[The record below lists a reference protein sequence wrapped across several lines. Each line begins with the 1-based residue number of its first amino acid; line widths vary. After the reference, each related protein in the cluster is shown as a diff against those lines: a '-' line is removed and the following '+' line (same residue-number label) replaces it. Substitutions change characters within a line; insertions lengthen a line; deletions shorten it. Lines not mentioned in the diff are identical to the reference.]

1 MIVVD
6 TNAIACLVINSEFSG
21 MAVRVLKKDP
31 NWACPV
37 HWESELSS
45 ILSLYIRKGTLTLSQ
60 AQERMAF
67 AIDLIGQRSMA
78 ISYKIVLGLAAQSA
92 CSSYDCEF
100 VALAQALSVSLVTN
114 DRQILDEF
122 PGTAVSLSAFAGWL

>member
-6 TNAIACLVINSEFSG
+6 TNIIADLVINSEFSG
-21 MAVRVLKKDP
+21 MTVHVLKKDP

-37 HWESELSS
+37 HWQSELSS
-45 ILSLYIRKGTLTLSQ
+45 ILTLYIRKGTLTLSQ

-67 AIDLIGQRSMA
+67 AQELIGQGSMS
-78 ISYKIVLGLAAQSA
+78 ISYKAVLGLAAQSA

-100 VALAQALSVSLVTN
+100 VALAQALGVPLVTN
-114 DRQILDEF
+114 DRQILNEF
-122 PGTAVSLSAFAGWL
+122 PDTTFSLADFADRL

>member
-6 TNAIACLVINSEFSG
+6 TNIIAYLVINSEYSG
-21 MAVRVLKKDP
+21 MAVRVFKKDP

-37 HWESELSS
+37 LWQSEMSS
-45 ILSLYIRKGTLTLSQ
+45 ILTLYIRKGTLTLSQ

-67 AIDLIGQRSMA
+67 AQALVGQVSTV
-78 ISYKIVLGLAAQSA
+78 ISYKVILGLAAQST

-100 VALAQALSVSLVTN
+100 VALAQALGVPLVTN
-114 DRQILDEF
+114 DRQILNEF
-122 PGTAVSLSAFAGWL
+122 PGTAVPLADFADQL